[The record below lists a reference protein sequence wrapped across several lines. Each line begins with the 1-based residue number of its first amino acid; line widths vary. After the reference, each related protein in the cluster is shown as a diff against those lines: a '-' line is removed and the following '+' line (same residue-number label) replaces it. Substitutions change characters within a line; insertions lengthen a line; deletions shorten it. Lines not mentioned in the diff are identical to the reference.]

1 MIRAQLWKIFMAKR
15 TQPKDL
21 IEQIVQD
28 WQRSNESLDTSG
40 TEIIGRIVRLS
51 SLIGKKVDEN
61 LAQYDLVVGEF
72 DVLAALLRA
81 DKHQLTPTQI
91 QAVILIS
98 SGGLS
103 NRINRLEKSGY
114 IVRLPDPADRRG
126 VIVELTAEGKAL
138 IEKIVPTHLA
148 VENSLI
154 ESMSKADAA
163 SLQYLLRG
171 LLIVL
176 DQK

>member
-1 MIRAQLWKIFMAKR
+1 MIREQLWKIFMAKQ

-126 VIVELTAEGKAL
+126 VIVELTAEGKTL

-148 VENSLI
+148 LEKSLI
-154 ESMSKADAA
+154 MALNVQDQAQLQ
-163 SLQYLLRG
+163 SLLQR
-171 LLIVL
+171 LLITIEH
-176 DQK
+176 